1 MLHPKLDKNF
11 DCTNR
16 EIAERSLNQPSLYIM
31 KRNKI
36 FDVKMLL
43 RKLEKWFVES
53 LILQKY
59 IHVFDKL
66 KVGLKRT

>member
-11 DCTNR
+11 DCTKR

-36 FDVKMLL
+36 FDVKLL
-43 RKLEKWFVES
+43 MRKLEKCFVES
-53 LILQKY
+53 LLLQKVY
-59 IHVFDKL
+59 SCF
-66 KVGLKRT
+66 

>member
-43 RKLEKWFVES
+43 RKLEKWNHYFFK
-53 LILQKY
+53 KY
-59 IHVFDKL
+59 IHVFDK
-66 KVGLKRT
+66 